1 MVPELDPGL
10 LANGVIGA
18 IVTLVLGLVKQYIPN
33 GRPRFFA
40 AIGLS
45 AAVGIGW
52 AVISLQQA
60 GEPITVWILV
70 ENAAQVWASS
80 LVVFNLWRQKLGLA
94 AK

>member
-1 MVPELDPGL
+1 MIPVIEPGL
-10 LANGVIGA
+10 LTNGVIGA

-33 GRPRFFA
+33 GRQRFLA

-45 AAVGIGW
+45 ALVGIGW

-94 AK
+94 DK